1 MSSSEKIV
9 RLLNR
14 IWIVEGELQ
23 PAAFVLNAGETYL
36 SVNRPAVATYESDV
50 DDFISKHPAF
60 CVRSSQKMYYR
71 ASLSVG
77 DVRNIGCLIGDE
89 RLQIEVD
96 VEPRSM
102 HYQSHAGI
110 FTRVDG
116 VTIKAEKS
124 IAYPGSKYG
133 VSSEPILMKL
143 RFELLRLSNVELC
156 PVKLDAELAGKEK

>member
-1 MSSSEKIV
+1 MKQEQISSSEQVV

-36 SVNRPAVATYESDV
+36 SVNRPAVASYESDV

-71 ASLSVG
+71 ANLSVG
-77 DVRNIGCLIGDE
+77 DVRSIGCLIGDE
-89 RLQIEVD
+89 RLQVDVD

-110 FTRVDG
+110 FARVDG
-116 VTIKAEKS
+116 VTVKADKS
-124 IAYPGSKYG
+124 IGYPGSKYG

-156 PVKLDAELAGKEK
+156 VF

>member
-1 MSSSEKIV
+1 MNQELISSTEQVI

-36 SVNRPAVATYESDV
+36 SVNRPAVASYDSDV

-60 CVRSSQKMYYR
+60 CVSSGQKMYYR
-71 ASLSVG
+71 ANLSVG

-89 RLQIEVD
+89 RLQVD
-96 VEPRSM
+96 VNVEPRSM

-116 VTIKAEKS
+116 VTVKADKS
-124 IAYPGSKYG
+124 ISYPGSKYG

-143 RFELLRLSNVELC
+143 RFELLRLSNVELI
-156 PVKLDAELAGKEK
+156 

>member
-1 MSSSEKIV
+1 M
-9 RLLNR
+9 LNR
-14 IWIVEGELQ
+14 IWIVEGGLQ

-36 SVNRPAVATYESDV
+36 SVNRPAVASYDSDV
-50 DDFISKHPAF
+50 DDFISKHPEF

-71 ASLSVG
+71 ANLSVG
-77 DVRNIGCLIGDE
+77 DVRNIGCMIGDE
-89 RLQIEVD
+89 RLQVDVD

-116 VTIKAEKS
+116 VTVKADKP
-124 IAYPGSKYG
+124 IAYPSSKYG

-156 PVKLDAELAGKEK
+156 SVR

>member
-1 MSSSEKIV
+1 MKQEQISSTEQVI

-36 SVNRPAVATYESDV
+36 SVNRPAVASYDSDV
-50 DDFISKHPAF
+50 DDFISKHSEF

-71 ASLSVG
+71 ANLSVG
-77 DVRNIGCLIGDE
+77 DVRNIGCMIGDE
-89 RLQIEVD
+89 RLQVDVD

-116 VTIKAEKS
+116 VTVKADKP

-156 PVKLDAELAGKEK
+156 SVR

>member
-1 MSSSEKIV
+1 MKQEQISSSEQVV

-36 SVNRPAVATYESDV
+36 SVNRPAVASYESDV
-50 DDFISKHPAF
+50 DDFISKHPVF
-60 CVRSSQKMYYR
+60 SVRSSQKMYYR

-77 DVRNIGCLIGDE
+77 DVRSIGCLIGDE
-89 RLQIEVD
+89 RLQVDVD

-110 FTRVDG
+110 FARVDG
-116 VTIKAEKS
+116 VTVKADKS
-124 IAYPGSKYG
+124 IGYPGSKYG

-156 PVKLDAELAGKEK
+156 LF

>member
-1 MSSSEKIV
+1 M
-9 RLLNR
+9 LNL

-36 SVNRPAVATYESDV
+36 SVNRPAVASYDSDV
-50 DDFISKHPAF
+50 DDFISKHPSF
-60 CVRSSQKMYYR
+60 CVRSSQKIYYR
-71 ASLSVG
+71 ANLSVG
-77 DVRNIGCLIGDE
+77 DVRNIGCLIGNE
-89 RLQIEVD
+89 RLQVDVD

-116 VTIKAEKS
+116 VTVKADKS

-143 RFELLRLSNVELC
+143 RFELLRLSNVERC
-156 PVKLDAELAGKEK
+156 SV

>member
-1 MSSSEKIV
+1 MKQKQISSAELVV

-36 SVNRPAVATYESDV
+36 SVNRPAVASYESDV

-71 ASLSVG
+71 TSLSVG
-77 DVRNIGCLIGDE
+77 AVRHIGCLIGNE
-89 RLQIEVD
+89 RLEVDVD

-110 FTRVDG
+110 FTRVNG
-116 VTIKAEKS
+116 VTVKAEKS
-124 IAYPGSKYG
+124 IFYTGSKYG

-156 PVKLDAELAGKEK
+156 PT

>member
-1 MSSSEKIV
+1 MKQEQISSVEQVV

-36 SVNRPAVATYESDV
+36 SVNRPAIASYESDV
-50 DDFISKHPAF
+50 EDFISKHPAF
-60 CVRSSQKMYYR
+60 CVRSTQKMYYR
-71 ASLSVG
+71 ANLSVG
-77 DVRNIGCLIGDE
+77 DVRNIGCLIGKE
-89 RLQIEVD
+89 RLQVDVD

-102 HYQSHAGI
+102 HYHSHAGI

-116 VTIKAEKS
+116 VTVKAEKS
-124 IAYPGSKYG
+124 LVYPGSKYG

-143 RFELLRLSNVELC
+143 RFELLRLSNVEMC
-156 PVKLDAELAGKEK
+156 SM

>member
-1 MSSSEKIV
+1 MKQEQVSSAEQVV

-36 SVNRPAVATYESDV
+36 SVNRPAVASYESDV

-60 CVRSSQKMYYR
+60 CVHSSQKLYYR
-71 ASLSVG
+71 ANLSVG

-89 RLQIEVD
+89 RLQIDVD

-102 HYQSHAGI
+102 YYQSHAGI

-116 VTIKAEKS
+116 VTVKADKS

-156 PVKLDAELAGKEK
+156 PTRA

>member
-1 MSSSEKIV
+1 MKQEQVSSTEQVV

-36 SVNRPAVATYESDV
+36 SVNRPAIATYESDV
-50 DDFISKHPAF
+50 DDFVSKHPAF
-60 CVRSSQKMYYR
+60 CVRSSKKMYYR
-71 ASLSVG
+71 ANLSVG
-77 DVRNIGCLIGDE
+77 AVRQIGCIVGDD
-89 RLQIEVD
+89 RIQIDVD

-110 FTRVDG
+110 FTRVNG
-116 VTIKAEKS
+116 VTVKS
-124 IAYPGSKYG
+124 DKYIDYPGSKYG

-156 PVKLDAELAGKEK
+156 PM